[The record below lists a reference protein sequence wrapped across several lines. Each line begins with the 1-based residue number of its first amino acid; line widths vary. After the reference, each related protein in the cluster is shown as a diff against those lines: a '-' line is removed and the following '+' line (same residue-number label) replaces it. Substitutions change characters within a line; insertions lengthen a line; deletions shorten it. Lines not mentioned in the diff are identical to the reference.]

1 MDPTTPVAVTLQQL
15 IVANVVASLP
25 ILLIAIRG
33 VWYLSQMSSR
43 FERMWKWWD
52 NEHGDASMFGRP
64 QQTPAYEGPDRRGGR
79 RPRRES

>member
-25 ILLIAIRG
+25 ILLIAVRG

-52 NEHGDASMFGRP
+52 GEHGDASMF
-64 QQTPAYEGPDRRGGR
+64 DRQSPPPTYDGQERRTRR
-79 RPRRES
+79 RPRES